1 MAAGSSAIPSIR
13 NTEHRL
19 SVFTITN
26 VMYVSNVSNTSCFI
40 TALPGYGGYQLKF
53 VITCDDA
60 DDVEEI
66 EEGLEEVLSFTEQLL
81 SR

>member
-1 MAAGSSAIPSIR
+1 
-13 NTEHRL
+13 
-19 SVFTITN
+19 
-26 VMYVSNVSNTSCFI
+26 MYVSNVSNTSCFI
-40 TALPGYGGYQLKF
+40 TALPGYGGYQLKL

-66 EEGLEEVLSFTEQLL
+66 EEGLEEVLSFTEQLP